1 MSDYVFEINPEQYLY
16 KSSHKKC
23 YFVVHKC
30 RLPGKNKNL
39 FLIGDAFLKHF
50 YSVYDFDRDT
60 LSLGVNMH
68 SKGKVSMYKP
78 GSRPDENGKVSVAQ
92 KDDNKEKSTEDEDFL
107 QTKSK

>member
-50 YSVYDFDRDT
+50 YSVYDFDKDT
-60 LSLGVNMH
+60 VSLGIEAGIFFHV
-68 SKGKVSMYKP
+68 VT
-78 GSRPDENGKVSVAQ
+78 SVA
-92 KDDNKEKSTEDEDFL
+92 KIPKIKFKVKAAS
-107 QTKSK
+107 SR

>member
-1 MSDYVFEINPEQYLY
+1 MY

-39 FLIGDAFLKHF
+39 FLIGDAFLKHC

-78 GSRPDENGKVSVAQ
+78 GSRPAE
-92 KDDNKEKSTEDEDFL
+92 DNKQSAAQVDKDKKETTDDDDFL
-107 QTKSK
+107 

>member
-1 MSDYVFEINPEQYLY
+1 MY

-23 YFVVHKC
+23 YFVIHKC

-60 LSLGVNMH
+60 VSIGINSH
-68 SKGKVSMYKP
+68 SKDKVSMYKP
-78 GSRPDENGKVSVAQ
+78 GSRPGQEAAAAPKQSLDQLDN
-92 KDDNKEKSTEDEDFL
+92 DDNFV
-107 QTKSK
+107 QTS

>member
-1 MSDYVFEINPEQYLY
+1 LY

-78 GSRPDENGKVSVAQ
+78 GTRPVDNSKQSAAQ
-92 KDDNKEKSTEDEDFL
+92 VDSDKKEKTEDDDDFI
-107 QTKSK
+107 